1 MGIALFTCI
10 PHTAMSFLP
19 HSSELSDCKNN
30 QEIHE
35 DGIPTLCLHGADEKE
50 PLPVAGVTRSL
61 FLPCVSAPSTV
72 DLDLLSGFH
81 RNSAASP
88 KAEPAKP
95 CPCQMPQPG
104 PALAKPHRP
113 HQTADT
119 QKTVTFVSPSRGWKK
134 QGKARKITNS

>member
-1 MGIALFTCI
+1 MGIALFTCV
-10 PHTAMSFLP
+10 PHTAMSFLS

-35 DGIPTLCLHGADEKE
+35 DGIPTPCLHGTDEKE

-61 FLPCVSAPSTV
+61 FLPRVSAPSPV

-104 PALAKPHRP
+104 PALTKPHSP
-113 HQTADT
+113 HHKADT
-119 QKTVTFVSPSRGWKK
+119 QKTVTFVPPSRGWKK
-134 QGKARKITNS
+134 QGKAREITNS